1 MNLLTWL
8 GILICLS
15 QSAILSGMNL
25 GLYSLSK
32 LELNVAA
39 RKGDQNA
46 SRVLKYRRDSNF
58 TLVTILW
65 ANVSVN
71 VLLAM
76 LSESALSGILAF
88 LFSTLIITV
97 FAEIIP
103 QAYFSRHA
111 LRLAAF
117 LLPVLR
123 FYQILLY
130 PLARPSAMILEAWL
144 GGEEMRFFQERD
156 LRRVIQLHMD
166 ASTSEIDRVE
176 GQGALNFL
184 DLDDVPLSEEGQLI
198 DPTSILSLKFDGPL
212 PEFPPIR
219 PTRDD
224 SLLQAINTSGK
235 SWVVITDL
243 IGEPRLVLSADDFI
257 REAIFDPDNFN
268 PHRHCHRPIISSE
281 SETKLGV
288 LIQRYQVRSGEIGDD
303 IIDDDVILL
312 WGKQRRVIT
321 GTDILGRLLRGIA
334 FPPNSGTTLMN
345 LDNNQEPGHSVL
357 NQSNQ

>member
-1 MNLLTWL
+1 MDILTW
-8 GILICLS
+8 IAIFICLS

-25 GLYSLSK
+25 GLFSLSK

-46 SRVLKYRRDSNF
+46 QKVLKFRRDTNF

-65 ANVSVN
+65 ANVGVN

-76 LSESALSGILAF
+76 LSDSALSGVLAF
-88 LFSTLIITV
+88 LFSTVVITI

-111 LRLAAF
+111 LRLAAL

-130 PLARPSAMILEAWL
+130 PLARPSAMILDAWL
-144 GGEEMRFFQERD
+144 GNEGVRYFKERD
-156 LRRVIQLHMD
+156 LRQVIQLHMD

-184 DLDDVPLSEEGQLI
+184 DLDDIPLREEGEVI
-198 DPTSILSLKFDGPL
+198 DPDSILQLDFDGPL
-212 PEFPPIR
+212 PVFPPIE
-219 PTRDD
+219 PEKDD
-224 SLLQAINTSGK
+224 PFLQAVNASGK
-235 SWVVITDL
+235 SWVVITDCNK
-243 IGEPRLVLSADDFI
+243 EPRLVLSADDFI
-257 REAIFDPDNFN
+257 REAIFEPEHFN
-268 PHRHCHRPIISSE
+268 PYRHCHRPILGKE
-281 SETKLGV
+281 SDTKLGI
-288 LIQRYQVRSGEIGDD
+288 LIQRYQVRHGKVEDD
-303 IIDDDVILL
+303 IIEDDVILL
-312 WGKQRRVIT
+312 WGEQKRVIT

-334 FPPNSGTTLMN
+334 HPPDSGTILVSLDDDQS
-345 LDNNQEPGHSVL
+345 LDNLEPEQPS
-357 NQSNQ
+357 

>member
-1 MNLLTWL
+1 MTLLTWI
-8 GILICLS
+8 GIFICLS
-15 QSAILSGMNL
+15 QSALLSGMNL
-25 GLYSLSK
+25 GLFSLSK

-39 RKGDQNA
+39 LKGDERA
-46 SRVLKYRRDSNF
+46 KRVLKYRKDTNF

-65 ANVSVN
+65 ANVGVN

-76 LSESALSGILAF
+76 LSDSALSGVLAF
-88 LFSTLIITV
+88 LFSTFVITV

-103 QAYFSRHA
+103 QSYFSRHA

-117 LLPVLR
+117 LLPILR

-130 PLARPSAMILEAWL
+130 PLARPSAKILDAWL
-144 GGEEMRFFQERD
+144 GGEPMRFFPERD
-156 LRRVIQLHMD
+156 LRRVIQIHMD

-184 DLDDVPLSEEGQLI
+184 DLDDVPLSEEGVLI
-198 DPTSILSLKFDGPL
+198 DPKSILQLAFDGPL
-212 PEFPPIR
+212 PVFPTIEPH
-219 PTRDD
+219 RDD
-224 SLLQAINTSGK
+224 SFLQAVNTSGK

-243 IGEPRLVLSADDFI
+243 NGEPRLVLSSDDFI
-257 REAIFDPDNFN
+257 REAIFDSDNFN
-268 PHRHCHRPIISSE
+268 PYRHCHRPILAKDSD
-281 SETKLGV
+281 TKLGV
-288 LIQRYQVRSGEIGDD
+288 LIQRYQVRHGEVGDD

-334 FPPNSGTTLMN
+334 HPPDSGTTIVS
-345 LDNNQEPGHSVL
+345 LDNDQEPG
-357 NQSNQ
+357 